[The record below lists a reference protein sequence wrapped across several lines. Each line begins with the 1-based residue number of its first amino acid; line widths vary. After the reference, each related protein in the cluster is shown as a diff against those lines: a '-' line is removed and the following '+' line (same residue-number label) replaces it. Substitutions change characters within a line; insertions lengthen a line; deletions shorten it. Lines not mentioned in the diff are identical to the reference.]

1 MDARAGVG
9 HVFRLESSAISHKR
23 SPGWREDSLP
33 TEATPSLQLDLFLR
47 DTTAYQQALARYDR
61 LRPILQGQA
70 TLTQQSQ
77 ATGIPYN
84 QLWRDLQR
92 FQRAGLVGLLDHRTR
107 PHTRGTSS
115 LDERIPLHVQHQIVR
130 LALAHPFT
138 ARELARIVQ
147 TCYELPIDHRG
158 IRRVLDLHQLSP
170 AVLRLHDQTTQQAS
184 LPPFSAGQQLDLAL
198 EPTTCA
204 QRLLQALGPDH
215 LLLRFRTYRAYPT
228 EEQARWRIIDLLE
241 VGFRPRR
248 VAKLFGIQVP
258 VVYDWQRRLHALGL
272 GGLTTQTRTDTPIT
286 MRVAVQAMMD
296 VFQLLDTHPLLGH
309 YRVKMALDS
318 LGYRYGHTTVWQMVA
333 LYKQAHPHPPREPR
347 VPNPAER
354 PKATTAPHQAWFVD
368 LRYLVQIAGQWLYS
382 GLIFDG
388 YSRAIVGAGCFERQ
402 NFSRILHVFR
412 QALTQ
417 WGAPEA
423 VVSDHGAVFV
433 ALAPCLRQLD
443 IQWAPTTKGHPW
455 HNRAESGFAIQR
467 RMLDAYVVGC
477 TEREQVYHRHA
488 QCVQDDQFWGHWAH
502 KRQDAQ
508 GRVYYLS
515 PEVILGQARGR
526 ALNPMRLR
534 RALRLRQL
542 TRTVRQY
549 GQMRLHNCGLS
560 VDQGLWGDRVEVWV
574 YDDVGRIEQGEHVV
588 VSYPCVYDPRQ
599 RRITDVDARGRQHYC
614 DVPSMQLVVFTLT
627 LVRTVWRM
635 PCYRRLAEPRRVL
648 LAPQISLWQRF
659 AD

>member
-1 MDARAGVG
+1 V
-9 HVFRLESSAISHKR
+9 
-23 SPGWREDSLP
+23 
-33 TEATPSLQLDLFLR
+33 
-47 DTTAYQQALARYDR
+47 
-61 LRPILQGQA
+61 
-70 TLTQQSQ
+70 
-77 ATGIPYN
+77 
-84 QLWRDLQR
+84 
-92 FQRAGLVGLLDHRTR
+92 LV
-107 PHTRGTSS
+107 
-115 LDERIPLHVQHQIVR
+115 
-130 LALAHPFT
+130 
-138 ARELARIVQ
+138 
-147 TCYELPIDHRG
+147 
-158 IRRVLDLHQLSP
+158 LHQLSP
-170 AVLRLHDQTTQQAS
+170 DVLRLHYQTTQQAS
-184 LPPFSAGQQLDLAL
+184 LPPFSAGQQLELTL
-198 EPTTCA
+198 EPTTHT
-204 QRLLQALGPDH
+204 QRLRQALGPDH
-215 LLLRFRTYRAYPT
+215 LLLRFWTYREYPT
-228 EEQARWRIIDLLE
+228 EEQARWRIIELLE

-248 VAKLFGIQVP
+248 VAKLLGIQVP
-258 VVYDWQRRLHALGL
+258 GVYYWQRRFQALGL
-272 GGLTTQTRTDTPIT
+272 VGLTTQTRTGTPIT
-286 MRVAVQAMMD
+286 MRVSVQAMMD
-296 VFQLLDTHPLLGH
+296 VFQLLDNNPLLGH
-309 YRVKMALDS
+309 YRVKMALDA

-354 PKATTAPHQAWFVD
+354 PKATTGPHQAWFVD
-368 LRYLVQIAGQWLYS
+368 LRYLVQIAGHWPYS
-382 GLIFDG
+382 VLIFDG

-455 HNRAESGFAIQR
+455 QNRAESGFAIQC

-488 QCVQDDQFWGHWAH
+488 QFVRDYQVWGHWAH
-502 KRQDAQ
+502 KRTDAQ
-508 GRVYYLS
+508 GRIYYLA
-515 PEVILGQARGR
+515 PEVMLGQARGR
-526 ALNPMRLR
+526 ALDPMRLR

-549 GQMRLHNCGLS
+549 GQIRLHNLGLY
-560 VDQGLWGDRVEVWV
+560 VDQGLWGHRVEIGV
-574 YDDVGRIEQGEHVV
+574 YDDVVRIEQGGQVV

-599 RRITDVDARGRQHYC
+599 RRITDVNARGRQQYC
-614 DVPSMQLVVFTLT
+614 DIPTMQLVLFTLA

-635 PCYRRLAEPRRVL
+635 PRYHRIGEPRRVL